1 MKVTTNPTLQ
11 APRSLMAPKI
21 NSQEVPDGPGGPDKG
36 PGFGDRFM
44 SSLDRTS
51 EKVSD
56 VLTPLGIMFVGGA
69 VGRIVGG
76 VGLGTVGSLF
86 SAGAAGPMSQVGGL
100 AGGLAGSMLG
110 YRYGAQIKDKPGNL
124 IENVTGNSRAG
135 RAILTTA
142 YTAALGGVITGLA
155 LGGFAPG
162 PMAVGAGITLAGLG
176 GYAAWQA
183 KN

>member
-11 APRSLMAPKI
+11 APRTLNFAPKGHTEMP
-21 NSQEVPDGPGGPDKG
+21 QEPNKG

-56 VLTPLGIMFVGGA
+56 VLTPLTVMFVGGA
-69 VGRIVGG
+69 VGNIVGSMG
-76 VGLGTVGSLF
+76 MGTVGSLI
-86 SAGAAGPMSQVGGL
+86 SSSAAGPMAQVGGL

-110 YRYGAQIKDKPGNL
+110 YRYGAQVKDKPGNL
-124 IENVTGNSRAG
+124 IEKMTGHSRAG
-135 RAILTTA
+135 RAVLTTA
-142 YTAALGGVITGLA
+142 YAAAMGGLITGMA

-162 PMAVGAGITLAGLG
+162 PMAVGAGITVAGLG

-183 KN
+183 NH

>member
-1 MKVTTNPTLQ
+1 MKVTTNPILQ
-11 APRSLMAPKI
+11 APRTLSAPKS
-21 NSQEVPDGPGGPDKG
+21 NQELPEGPDGPDKG

-44 SSLDRTS
+44 SNLDRTS

-69 VGRIVGG
+69 VGRMVGG

-86 SAGAAGPMSQVGGL
+86 SSSAAGPMAQVGGL
-100 AGGLAGSMLG
+100 AGGLAGSMMG
-110 YRYGAQIKDKPGNL
+110 YRYGAKIKDKPGDM